1 MFSKPQQ
8 YSQGDLNADYAVRV
22 NKFFTTYETR
32 PAPEV
37 LGPDPTK
44 PLFKGYQV
52 SSKKKSFGSTK
63 KGVTTVR
70 SLSVRHSS
78 IFLSQIF
85 DPRLVLGECGDFPFG
100 YVEEGETRLRGVKR
114 VKISF
119 SVVFTNGLF
128 SKPQWC
134 R

>member
-1 MFSKPQQ
+1 MFSKLQQ

-22 NKFFTTYETR
+22 NNFFTTYKTR

-37 LGPDPTK
+37 PGPDPTK

-52 SSKKKSFGSTK
+52 SSEKKSFGSTK

-78 IFLSQIF
+78 IFALSDI
-85 DPRLVLGECGDFPFG
+85 PSKGRSWRMWRLPLWICWGTGENYFFCCF
-100 YVEEGETRLRGVKR
+100 R
-114 VKISF
+114 IS
-119 SVVFTNGLF
+119 N
-128 SKPQWC
+128 
-134 R
+134 